1 MKLNDVKFA
10 CVDSIIVGL
19 VRLARLYLLRARVK
33 YDLCM
38 ILLTN
43 CGQIYSH
50 IGSSL
55 DVADVASD
63 QVCNSYTCYQLI
75 FRLLLQYYK

>member
-1 MKLNDVKFA
+1 M
-10 CVDSIIVGL
+10 L
-19 VRLARLYLLRARVK
+19 VCLLWPRVK

-43 CGQIYSH
+43 CGQMYSN

-63 QVCNSYTCYQLI
+63 QVYNSYTCYQLI
-75 FRLLLQYYK
+75 FRLLLQLYIKYTIVTLFKQLPY